1 MFDYKLI
8 EALVTV
14 VEKGGF
20 DKAAK
25 SLHITQSAVSQR
37 LKLLEEHMG
46 QILLVRANP
55 PHLTSSGQ
63 DLLKHYRQVKH
74 LEDELLQETATQI
87 QKEHTPMAIAINAD
101 SLATWFLGTIQSYIL
116 EEKILLDLR
125 VEDQEQTQNLL
136 KNGDVIGC
144 ISTQDT
150 PIQGCKHKYIGCMN
164 YHMVAAPHFAK
175 KWFPDGLTKAHT
187 KKAPAIIFNRKD
199 DLHYIFLE
207 QNFGLQQRN
216 IPAHYIPSS
225 ERFSEFMVEGL
236 GYGLLPY
243 QQSKPHIQKGQLLDL
258 SPGHTLQVKLYWHCW
273 NLKSERLGK
282 LSDLLR
288 F

>member
-8 EALVTV
+8 EALVAV
-14 VEKGGF
+14 AEKGGF
-20 DKAAK
+20 DRAAK
-25 SLHITQSAVSQR
+25 CLHITQSAVSQR
-37 LKLLEEHMG
+37 LKALENQMG

-55 PHLTSSGQ
+55 PHLTPSGQ

-74 LEDELLQETATQI
+74 LEDELLQDTAAQI
-87 QKEHTPMAIAINAD
+87 ENEYTPMAIAINAD
-101 SLATWFLGTIQSYIL
+101 SLATWFLSTIQAYIL
-116 EEKILLDLR
+116 EEKILLDLH

-136 KNGDVIGC
+136 KNGEVIGC
-144 ISTQDT
+144 ISTQKT
-150 PIQGCKHKYIGCMN
+150 AIQGCNHKYIGCMD
-164 YHMVAAPHFAK
+164 YHMVAAPDFAK
-175 KWFPDGLTKAHT
+175 KWFPEGLSQANT

-199 DLHYIFLE
+199 DLHYMFLE
-207 QNFGLQQRN
+207 QNFGMQQRN

-225 ERFSEFMVEGL
+225 ERFPECMVEGL

-243 QQSKPHIQKGQLLDL
+243 QQSRPHIQKGQLIDL

-273 NLKSERLGK
+273 NLKSERLNK
-282 LSDLLR
+282 LSDLLS